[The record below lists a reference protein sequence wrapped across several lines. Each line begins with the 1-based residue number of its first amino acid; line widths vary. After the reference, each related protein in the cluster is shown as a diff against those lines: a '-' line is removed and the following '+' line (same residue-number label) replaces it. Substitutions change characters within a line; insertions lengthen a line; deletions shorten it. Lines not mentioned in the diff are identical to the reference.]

1 MELINGQSHLPKY
14 TQQVNKQG
22 LRNSIAYASQTAW
35 LQQKSIRE
43 NILFG
48 EKMDEERYEMT
59 LEACALGPDLE
70 MLEDGDQTEIGAKGV
85 SMIIDGYRV

>member
-1 MELINGQSHLPKY
+1 MELLSGTSHLPKY
-14 TQQVNKQG
+14 TQQVDSRG

-48 EKMDEERYEMT
+48 EKMDEGRYEMV
-59 LEACALGPDLE
+59 LEACALLPDLE
-70 MLEDGDQTEIGAKGV
+70 VLEDGDQTEIGAKGV
-85 SMIIDGYRV
+85 SFSVRRKG

>member
-1 MELINGQSHLPKY
+1 MELLNGSTHLPKY
-14 TQQVNKQG
+14 TQQVDKRG

-48 EKMDEERYEMT
+48 EKMDEKRYEDV
-59 LEACALGPDLE
+59 LEACALVPDLD

-85 SMIIDGYRV
+85 SLRKSNRV